1 MPDGAVSSGL
11 PAEVEARIR
20 TEVPERGDRIIA
32 CLRTAAWLLDQAS
45 GEDDAAGLRVAE
57 SAAYN
62 LREALDA
69 VVKGRDPAE
78 GGLPAIRDA
87 WTRLQLAASGS
98 DDETE
103 ARTGRLA

>member
-1 MPDGAVSSGL
+1 
-11 PAEVEARIR
+11 
-20 TEVPERGDRIIA
+20 
-32 CLRTAAWLLDQAS
+32 
-45 GEDDAAGLRVAE
+45 VAE